1 MNRKPNDT
9 TLAAMILFAAAAL
22 IMIVVALT
30 NRGDITSATL
40 VLGSVS
46 AFIAGIF
53 LLTFAKEEPLDLRFT
68 TLLPV
73 QGTLDIARM
82 CADLGM
88 QGNAHMVPAGDEIAN
103 PSVTQVIPVSE
114 YRPLAPADGY
124 SFVTGRNG
132 NGVVITPLGYPLLR
146 MLEESSDLRLP
157 GDEEE
162 ALAAI
167 KEVCEEVLEV
177 AGRVDAERAG
187 DSIVVELSEFRLL
200 QGCLAVRKES
210 PKACLICPCPVCS
223 LIACMLAKGT
233 GRTCTIEQATVEP
246 GSETLRL
253 ILSVVP

>member
-1 MNRKPNDT
+1 MKVKHDDPT
-9 TLAAMILFAAAAL
+9 FAALVLFAAAAL

-46 AFIAGIF
+46 TFIAGIF
-53 LLTFAKEEPLDLRFT
+53 LLTFAKEEPLDIRFT
-68 TLLPV
+68 SLLPV
-73 QGTLDIARM
+73 QGTLDIARI
-82 CADLGM
+82 CADLGL
-88 QGNAHMVPAGDEIAN
+88 QGNAHMVPAADETAE
-103 PSVTQVIPVSE
+103 PSVTQVVPVAG

-124 SFVTGRNG
+124 SFVTGRDG
-132 NGVVITPLGYPLLR
+132 SGVVITPLGYPLLR

-162 ALAAI
+162 VLAAI

-177 AGRVDAERAG
+177 AARVDAERAG

-200 QGCLAVRKES
+200 QSCRAVRKES
-210 PKACLICPCPVCS
+210 PKACMICPCPICS

-233 GRTCTIEQATVEP
+233 GKVCTIEQVTVEP
-246 GSETLRL
+246 GSGTLRL